1 MKTLNILIVEDEM
14 LVALYL
20 EEMIATIVP
29 AVIMVEWS
37 VAEAKKALDDLDFAF
52 LDVDVTNGKTYEL
65 AQILERKHVPYAFVS
80 GSRKDELPPELR
92 NAPFISKPFHQAQ
105 IEDALQAVTT

>member
-1 MKTLNILIVEDEM
+1 
-14 LVALYL
+14 
-20 EEMIATIVP
+20 
-29 AVIMVEWS
+29 
-37 VAEAKKALDDLDFAF
+37 
-52 LDVDVTNGKTYEL
+52 VTNGKTYEL

-105 IEDALQAVTT
+105 IESALQAVTT